1 MQIAAENE
9 NRIGRADE
17 GRDMLINELK
27 LGKISQ
33 GRVTQGD
40 HVERRK
46 DGMASTRETRR
57 ERGAKTGAVRKGA
70 ETLPPPA
77 KDTPRESAAAPR
89 GDQIHMGALTPEGR
103 GAV

>member
-9 NRIGRADE
+9 NRIGKADE

-33 GRVTQGD
+33 GRVTQGE
-40 HVERRK
+40 HMERRK
-46 DGMASTRETRR
+46 EGTASTRETRR

-70 ETLPPPA
+70 ES
-77 KDTPRESAAAPR
+77 TPHPS
-89 GDQIHMGALTPEGR
+89 
-103 GAV
+103 